1 MMSRNLKKKMA
12 HLTLIEDWFDR
23 YPQYGLSQLF
33 YQALDNNVFQNVYVA
48 IRKNPENS
56 SQAETETWNYY
67 NVGADTTDIAEYF
80 ATKYGLNYFAYSF
93 DDGDDC
99 ATLESRVES
108 IYKANLYKYKKL
120 IESMGY
126 QYNPLF
132 NVDALELYSSAE
144 SIGNTTNN
152 NTSSGSGSSTTN
164 PTTTHYVNPYDTD
177 GDPGKIESKDVVT
190 NNSTSQ
196 SMSGT
201 NTTTLQHSPAENNYT
216 WDETNKRWTANGIF
230 SINAKDNAFGVQFD
244 GPERYYAEKKIR
256 QGNIGV
262 TKATELLEDQR
273 RLVRFNLLD
282 EFFKD
287 LEPHIVV
294 GIY

>member
-1 MMSRNLKKKMA
+1 MSRNLKKKMMS
-12 HLTLIEDWFDR
+12 LTPIEDWYDT
-23 YPQYGLSQLF
+23 QVGTTSKLTILF
-33 YQALDNNVFQNVYVA
+33 NNAIEQSNVFSNIYVA
-48 IRKNPENS
+48 IRDNPQYAE
-56 SQAETETWNYY
+56 QAEHFSYY
-67 NVGADTTDIAEYF
+67 NVGFDNGQISDYF
-80 ATKYGLNYFAYSF
+80 VTKYGLNYFAYKLDSTVDF
-93 DDGDDC
+93 N
-99 ATLESRVES
+99 ALRLRIKS
-108 IYKANLYKYKKL
+108 IYDSNLYKYRKL
-120 IESMGY
+120 IETLGY

-132 NVDALELYSSAE
+132 NVDALELYSNAE
-144 SIGNTTNN
+144 SLGNTTNN

-177 GDPGKIESKDVVT
+177 GDPSKIESKDVVT

-201 NTTTLQHSPAENNYT
+201 NNTTLQHNPAENNYV
-216 WDETNKRWTANGIF
+216 WDAETGKWVSNGIF
-230 SINAKDNAFGVQFD
+230 SIDAKDNAFGVQFD
-244 GPERYYAEKKIR
+244 GPERYYAEKRIR

-273 RLVRFNLLD
+273 KLVRFNLLD

>member
-144 SIGNTTNN
+144 SVGNTTNN

>member
-1 MMSRNLKKKMA
+1 MSRNLKKKMA

-33 YQALDNNVFQNVYVA
+33 YQALGTNVFENVYVA

-67 NVGADTTDIAEYF
+67 NVGATTNDIAEYF
-80 ATKYGLNYFAYSF
+80 ATKYGLNYFAYNF

-99 ATLESRVES
+99 TTLESRVES

-126 QYNPLF
+126 SYNPLF
-132 NVDALELYSSAE
+132 NVDALELYSNAE

-152 NTSSGSGSSTTN
+152 NTSSGSGSSTNN
-164 PTTTHYVNPYDTD
+164 PTTTHYVNPYDKD
-177 GDPGKIESKDVVT
+177 GDPGKIESKDVVS
-190 NNSTSQ
+190 NNITSQ

-201 NTTTLQHSPAENNYT
+201 NTTSLQHSPAENKYT
-216 WDETNKRWTANGIF
+216 WDEANKKWTANGIF

-244 GPERYYAEKKIR
+244 GPERYYAEKRIR

-273 RLVRFNLLD
+273 KLVRFNLLD

>member
-1 MMSRNLKKKMA
+1 MSSQNLKKKLA

-33 YQALDNNVFQNVYVA
+33 YQSLNPNIFANIYVA
-48 IRKNPENS
+48 IRRNPENA
-56 SQAETETWNYY
+56 SQAEEEVFNYY
-67 NVGADTTDIAEYF
+67 NVGAGTGDIAEYF
-80 ATKYGLNYFAYSF
+80 ATKYGLNYFAYDF
-93 DDGDDC
+93 NDGNDR
-99 ATLESRVES
+99 ATLESRIES
-108 IYKANLYKYKKL
+108 IYKANLYKYRKL

-126 QYNPLF
+126 TYNPLF
-132 NVDALELYSSAE
+132 NVDALELYSNAE
-144 SIGNTTNN
+144 SIGNTKNS

-201 NTTTLQHSPAENNYT
+201 NNTTLEHNPAENNYV
-216 WDETNKRWTANGIF
+216 WDAETGKWVSNGIF
-230 SINAKDNAFGVQFD
+230 SIEAKDNAFGVQFD
-244 GPERYYAEKKIR
+244 GPERYYAEKRIR

-262 TKATELLEDQR
+262 TKSTELLEDQR